1 MGGGDSIEG
10 REDELSR
17 IANFLDGVTDG
28 AATLL
33 IDGEAGIGKT
43 TLWRATLDLA
53 AERGFQTI
61 SCRAA
66 EADTRISYAG
76 LADLLTPAVADVR
89 ERLPAPQRRSIE
101 VALLLGD
108 PVGSAPD
115 RRAVSVATLAVLSSL
130 AARGPLIVAVDDVQW
145 LDAPTARVLGFVAR
159 RLRDEQIGIVAT
171 LRLGADLAD
180 PIGLAS
186 LPETKTYRLT
196 VGPLAPEALSRLLRR
211 QLADLARST
220 LLRIAD
226 QSGGNPLLALEV
238 ARSVSFADLRV
249 GEPLP
254 VPERIESL
262 LRARVA
268 AVPDETT
275 EILLLAA
282 SMARPRVSIVRAA
295 SRRGVRLERAL
306 ARAEES
312 EILTLEGED
321 IRFTHPL
328 LASTV
333 YANASPARRRDA
345 HRRLAAAAEDPEE
358 RARHLALA
366 TLGSDAGVAA
376 ALDDA
381 ARSALVRGAPDEAAS
396 LADLARRLTPSGESD
411 ALRERVMSA
420 AEYRFQSGDIRRARE
435 LAEEAISLAARGR
448 ARALTLF
455 RWCDMEWDDVR
466 RCRELLTMALEEAED
481 DPLVLARLYD
491 GLSWVELLSGN
502 IERGLALSERSVRLA
517 ESSGLPA
524 PGLIGIAWARSILG
538 RPSKDDWTRAWSL
551 EGRLTG
557 MDAYTTPGLFHG
569 QSLIWA
575 GELDRAREE
584 LAAADRA
591 CVERGQEGMRWDI
604 LAWLATLECRVGNL
618 HAAAAHAREAHE
630 IVMEAGQEKVLHVVL
645 AAKALVEALRGEA
658 EAARADGTE
667 GLRLAQRH
675 GDVFWEMHNRGAL
688 GILDLSLGDAES
700 AHEHLLPLPG
710 YLERAG
716 IGEPG
721 AFPYLGD
728 DAEALVALG
737 RIDHAE
743 ALLAWLE
750 ERGRILDRPL
760 ALATAAR
767 CRGLIAA
774 AQGDEREAAS
784 AFELSLGHH
793 SRIAQPLDLART
805 LLALGRFQRRV
816 KRRGAARETLRSA
829 RAIFDEVGAA
839 LWSSMADAELARIGG
854 RAASPSQLAPTERRI
869 VELVA
874 EGRTNRE
881 VADALFVSVKTVEA
895 NLSRAYHKLGIRSR
909 RELRSRL
916 VDAERRREQT

>member
-1 MGGGDSIEG
+1 VARHPRPRGG
-10 REDELSR
+10 
-17 IANFLDGVTDG
+17 AC
-28 AATLL
+28 
-33 IDGEAGIGKT
+33 
-43 TLWRATLDLA
+43 
-53 AERGFQTI
+53 FQTI

-145 LDAPTARVLGFVAR
+145 LDAPTALVLGFVAR

-196 VGPLAPEALSRLLRR
+196 VGPLALEALSRLLRR

-238 ARSVSFADLRV
+238 ARSLSFADLRV
-249 GEPLP
+249 GEPFP

-321 IRFTHPL
+321 ICFTHPL

-345 HRRLAAAAEDPEE
+345 HRRLAAAAEVPEE

-366 TLGSDAGVAA
+366 TVGSDAGVAA

-448 ARALTLF
+448 ARALTLL
-455 RWCDMEWDDVR
+455 RWCDMEWNDVR

-481 DPLVLARLYD
+481 DPLVLAPFCD

-502 IERGLALSERSVRLA
+502 IERALALSERSVRLA

-538 RPSKDDWTRAWSL
+538 RPSRDDWTRAWSL

-557 MDAYTTPGLFHG
+557 MDAYTTPGFFHG
-569 QSLIWA
+569 QSLMWA
-575 GELDRAREE
+575 GDLDRAREE
-584 LAAADRA
+584 LDAADRA

-604 LAWLATLECRVGNL
+604 LAWSATLECRVGNL

-710 YLERAG
+710 YLVRAG

-774 AQGDEREAAS
+774 TRGDGKGAMA
-784 AFELSLGHH
+784 AFERAMEKHASL
-793 SRIAQPLDLART
+793 AQPFELGRT
-805 LLALGRFQRRV
+805 LLCLGVVQRRFRQ
-816 KRRGAARETLRSA
+816 KRSA
-829 RAIFDEVGAA
+829 RKSLTASLEVFEQLGAP
-839 LWSSMADAELARIGG
+839 LWSEKTRAELSRISGRATAPGELSETERRVAELAAQG
-854 RAASPSQLAPTERRI
+854 SS
-869 VELVA
+869 
-874 EGRTNRE
+874 NRE

-895 NLSRAYHKLGIRSR
+895 NLRRVYHKLGIGSR
-909 RELRSRL
+909 RELARALADSARPD
-916 VDAERRREQT
+916 DA